1 MWNIRFT
8 FVKLTATV
16 IQAEDFILPQLHIRS
31 KQNFF
36 NRRLYRKV
44 YLFQNLIKVF
54 KIHRRKGESS
64 DYQSG
69 CL

>member
-36 NRRLYRKV
+36 NRRLYRV
-44 YLFQNLIKVF
+44 LLSYPTVHIK
-54 KIHRRKGESS
+54 E
-64 DYQSG
+64 
-69 CL
+69 LE